1 MSTDSEPTTKKY
13 LEKNVLEAARDRMHY
28 VFDEFDHVYLSV
40 SAGKDSSVMLQLAAR
55 IARERNDSPTF
66 DVLLVDLEAQ
76 YRATIDHFEELID
89 TYDDAIGRVYWVCLP
104 LSLRNAVSQ
113 IQPKW
118 TCWNREQREKWV
130 RDLPDRDCVLSEDDH
145 PFEWFEPHMEFE
157 DFIDEFASWYAA
169 EHDGTTAAGIAIR
182 SDESLNRFRSLTS
195 DTKQR
200 FDGKNWTTRVM
211 HEDEY
216 LDVYNVYPIYDW
228 ATEDVWG
235 YVSRFDLPYNEV
247 YELMWKNGMSIHES
261 RICQPYGDDQ
271 RNGLDQFRALEP
283 ETWEKVLDRV
293 SGVNFGNLY
302 ARTSLLGNFK
312 SEKPDHLTY
321 EEYAVFLLESIGLYC
336 PELRDHYTEKIEGW
350 LEWYENE
357 SYEETGW
364 TAEMGLEDIPD
375 AHPDDMPKQKWPS
388 WERVAWAIERND
400 FWMKR
405 LGFSQTKGGREKLEI
420 LREQY
425 GDSLIDPD
433 ETDDKHLGE
442 WAEQQE
448 NDE

>member
-1 MSTDSEPTTKKY
+1 MSELKKY
-13 LEKNVLEAARDRMHY
+13 RDQNVLDAARERLQF

-40 SAGKDSSVMLQLAAR
+40 SGGKDSSVMMQLARQEAEK
-55 IARERNDSPTF
+55 IDETF

-76 YRATIDHFEELID
+76 YQATIKQFETLID
-89 TYDDAIGRVYWVCLP
+89 NSEHVIGRVYWCCLP

-118 TCWNREQREKWV
+118 TCWNREKRDKWV
-130 RDLPDRDCVLSEDDH
+130 RDLPDRDCALTEENH
-145 PFEWFEPHMEFE
+145 PFDFFEPKMEFE
-157 DFIDEFASWYAA
+157 HFVDEFGRWYAE
-169 EHDGTTAAGIAIR
+169 EHDGVTASGIAIR
-182 SDESLNRFRSLTS
+182 SNESLNRFRSLTS

-200 FDGKNWTTRVM
+200 YDGKNWTTQLRID
-211 HEDEY
+211 DEY
-216 LDVYNVYPIYDW
+216 LPIYNMYPIYDW
-228 ATEDVWG
+228 EVEDVWG
-235 YVSRFDLPYNEV
+235 FVSKYDLPYNEV
-247 YELMWKNGMSIHES
+247 YEMMWKNGMALSEQ

-271 RNGLDQFRALEP
+271 RNGLDQFRSLEP

-293 SGVNFGNLY
+293 SGVNFGNIY
-302 ARTSLLGNFK
+302 ARTSLLGEFS
-312 SEKPDHLTY
+312 SEKPDHLSW

-336 PELRDHYTEKIEGW
+336 PELRDHYTEKIQTW
-350 LEWYENE
+350 LEWYEDTA
-357 SYEETGW
+357 YEETGW
-364 TAEMGLEDIPD
+364 TEEMGVEDIPD

-405 LGFSQTKGGREKLEI
+405 IGFSQTKGGREKLEV

-433 ETDDKHLGE
+433 ATDDKHLEE
-442 WAEQQE
+442 WAEEAQE
-448 NDE
+448 DAEA